1 MVVIVQPVRIA
12 GRYYSDRLSRTRA
25 LDLMAMRGANMIIQ
39 LRRLAVL
46 VAMAGSLLAPW
57 SALAEKAIDDSA
69 ALNGVRETR
78 SVFLIDFTNPR
89 KTAFYLDVIRGT
101 HAGLVRQG
109 VKPNMVLV
117 FIGETV
123 KYLTTEPDD
132 LLAMEF
138 GDELASIAESS
149 RAFKQLGVRMEV
161 CAVAT
166 RVFGVDNATVLP
178 EMEVVGDGF
187 ISLIGWQTQGHKLVP
202 IF

>member
-1 MVVIVQPVRIA
+1 MMNN
-12 GRYYSDRLSRTRA
+12 RYV
-25 LDLMAMRGANMIIQ
+25 
-39 LRRLAVL
+39 LAVL
-46 VAMAGSLLAPW
+46 LLMTAGLLVPATV
-57 SALAEKAIDDSA
+57 LAEKTFDDSA
-69 ALNGVRETR
+69 ALNGVRETQ
-78 SVFLIDFTNPR
+78 SVFLIDFTNPK
-89 KTAFYLDVIRGT
+89 KTAFYLEVILGT

-109 VKPNMVLV
+109 VKPDMVLV

-123 KYLTTEPDD
+123 KYLSTEPDD
-132 LLAMEF
+132 LLAMEY
-138 GDELASIAESS
+138 GDELDSIAESA

-166 RVFGVDNATVLP
+166 QVFGVDNDTVLP

>member
-1 MVVIVQPVRIA
+1 MV
-12 GRYYSDRLSRTRA
+12 
-25 LDLMAMRGANMIIQ
+25 IQ

-46 VAMAGSLLAPW
+46 VALAGSLLVPW
-57 SALAEKAIDDSA
+57 PALADKTIDDSA
-69 ALNGVRETR
+69 ALNGVRETQ

-132 LLAMEF
+132 LLAM
-138 GDELASIAESS
+138 
-149 RAFKQLGVRMEV
+149 
-161 CAVAT
+161 
-166 RVFGVDNATVLP
+166 
-178 EMEVVGDGF
+178 
-187 ISLIGWQTQGHKLVP
+187 
-202 IF
+202 